1 MKQIVRIGGASAFWG
16 DTNTAAA
23 QLVQKGNID
32 YLVFDYLAEITMS
45 ILAAK
50 RMKDPGDGYATD
62 FVEHVMAPLLP
73 ELKAKG
79 IKVVANAGGVN
90 PLACKAALEAACAKA
105 GVAMRIGVVLGDDIL
120 PRRKEFAEAVELNE
134 FSGIPSEGG
143 ARGKPM
149 TGTFVSMNAYLGAIP
164 ISKALAEGAEIVIT
178 GRCVD
183 SAVTLGPLVHEFGW
197 SETDYDRLAAG
208 SLAGHVIECGAQCT
222 GGNFTDW
229 ELVQH
234 GYADMGF
241 PIAECSPDGSFVVT
255 KPEGTGGLVSV
266 HSVLE
271 QVLYEIGDPRAYL
284 LPDVACD
291 FTQVQLEQVGEQRV
305 RLTGAKGQAPTAS
318 YKVSATTPA
327 GMRCCAIFM
336 IGGIDAA
343 KKGHASA
350 QGILGKV
357 RRQLL
362 EQKLGDFTGV
372 DVHCLGA
379 EESYGPHA
387 RPGAAATREV
397 LVKIVAQ
404 HPNPKAL
411 KIFAREIAQAATG
424 MAPGFT
430 GYFSAGRPEP
440 NMIPKLFSTLVPKD
454 KLPIEV
460 VVGEQRFSV
469 VVPVLGGFSP
479 PRSRGE
485 GDWLL
490 GADSMSAPRLAD
502 REEGG
507 AFISGEVP
515 PAPNPAGHDPMHGS
529 WRSAGRSSASP
540 DSASPPQGGGELQ
553 AVPLIKLA
561 LARSGDKGDHANI
574 GVIARKPEYLPY
586 IRAALSPEAVRDY
599 FAHVLAG
606 GREGRV
612 QRWELPGSHSLNFLL
627 HHALGGGGA
636 GSLRTDP
643 QGKYFGQMLLD
654 YPIPVPADLV

>member
-23 QLVQKGNID
+23 QLVHKGNID

-50 RMKDPGDGYATD
+50 RMKDPKDGYATD

-105 GVAMRIGVVLGDDIL
+105 GVEMRIGVVLGDDIL
-120 PRRKEFAEAVELNE
+120 PRRKEFAEAVELD
-134 FSGIPSEGG
+134 S
-143 ARGKPM
+143 GKPM
-149 TGTFVSMNAYLGAIP
+149 AGTFVSMNAYLGAIP
-164 ISKALAEGAEIVIT
+164 IAKALAEGAEIVIT

-183 SAVTLGPLVHEFGW
+183 SAVTLGPLMHEFGW

-229 ELVQH
+229 ELVRN

-241 PIAECSPDGSFVVT
+241 PIAECSPDGSFVIT
-255 KPEGTGGLVSV
+255 KPEGTGGLVSI

-271 QVLYEIGDPRAYL
+271 QMLYEIGDPRAYL

-291 FTQVQLEQVGEQRV
+291 FSQVRLEQVGAQRV
-305 RLTGAKGQAPTAS
+305 RLTGAKGQAPTAN
-318 YKVSATTPA
+318 YKVSATYPA

-343 KKGHASA
+343 RKGHASA
-350 QGILGKV
+350 RGILDKV

-362 EQKLGDFTGV
+362 EQQLGDFTGV

-411 KIFAREIAQAATG
+411 KIFGREIAQAATG

-440 NMIPKLFSTLVPKD
+440 NMIPKLFSTLVPKE

-460 VVGEQRFSV
+460 VVGEQRFAV
-469 VVPVLGGFSP
+469 LVPTQGGFSSP
-479 PRSRGE
+479 PLGGE
-485 GDWLL
+485 GL
-490 GADSMSAPRLAD
+490 GAGGASTSAPRL
-502 REEGG
+502 G
-507 AFISGEVP
+507 SP
-515 PAPNPAGHDPMHGS
+515 PSPNPS
-529 WRSAGRSSASP
+529 
-540 DSASPPQGGGELQ
+540 PQGGGEPKNGGGKS
-553 AVPLIKLA
+553 VPLIRLA

-627 HHALGGGGA
+627 HHALAGGGA

-643 QGKYFGQMLLD
+643 QGKCFGQMLLD
-654 YPIPVPADLV
+654 YPVPVPDDLL

>member
-1 MKQIVRIGGASAFWG
+1 MSKTVRIGCASAFWG

-50 RMKDPGDGYATD
+50 RLRDANDGYATD

-73 ELKAKG
+73 ELKARG

-105 GVAMRIGVVLGDDIL
+105 GVAMIIGVVLGDDLL
-120 PRRKEFAEAVELNE
+120 PRKKEFADAVEQDD
-134 FSGIPSEGG
+134 FAAPSAGG
-143 ARGKPM
+143 APQPGS
-149 TGTFVSMNAYLGAIP
+149 FVSMNAYLGAIP
-164 ISKALAEGAEIVIT
+164 IAKALDAGADIVIT

-183 SAVTLGPLVHEFGW
+183 SAVTLGPLMHEFGW
-197 SETDYDRLAAG
+197 GAADYDLLAAG
-208 SLAGHVIECGAQCT
+208 SVAGHIIECGAQCT

-229 ELVQH
+229 HLVRD

-241 PIAECSPDGSFVVT
+241 PIVECAADGSFVVT

-266 HSVLE
+266 HTVLE
-271 QVLYEIGDPRAYL
+271 QMLYEIGDPRAYL

-291 FTQVQLEQVGEQRV
+291 FTAVQLEVIGPDQVRV
-305 RLTGAKGQAPTAS
+305 TGSRGQAPTPF
-318 YKVSATTPA
+318 YKVSATYPA

-343 KKGHASA
+343 QKGRASA
-350 QGILGKV
+350 TAIVEKV

-362 EQKLGDFTGV
+362 EQKLGDFTGI
-372 DVHCLGA
+372 DIHCLGA

-387 RPGAAATREV
+387 RAGAAATREV

-411 KIFAREIAQAATG
+411 KIFGREIAQAATG

-440 NMIPKLFSTLVPKD
+440 NMIPKLFSTLAPKSRV
-454 KLPIEV
+454 PIEV
-460 VVGEQRFSV
+460 AVGEARFAV
-469 VVPVLGGFSP
+469 EVPTAGGF
-479 PRSRGE
+479 
-485 GDWLL
+485 
-490 GADSMSAPRLAD
+490 
-502 REEGG
+502 
-507 AFISGEVP
+507 VP
-515 PAPNPAGHDPMHGS
+515 PTQTQAPATSVDL
-529 WRSAGRSSASP
+529 P
-540 DSASPPQGGGELQ
+540 DAVT
-553 AVPLIKLA
+553 VPLIRLA

-574 GVIARKPEYLPY
+574 GVIARKAEYLPY
-586 IRAALSPEAVRDY
+586 MRAALTPEAVRDY

-606 GREGRV
+606 GSKGKVE
-612 QRWELPGSHSLNFLL
+612 RWELPATHSLNFLL

-643 QGKYFGQMLLD
+643 QGKYFSQMLLD
-654 YPIPVPADLV
+654 YPVAVPRGLL